1 MPPSEWFGTT
11 PYNGQ
16 IDASGRLWLVI
27 APRGIRYTDDGT
39 TREQINLPVPLFGG
53 PLWSDGAGT
62 LWLSTLGKVP
72 AGSPLWDAGS
82 WKRTDSVQLRRNQT
96 KPHAECERKRTPA
109 RVP

>member
-72 AGSPLWDAGS
+72 AGAPLWDAGS
-82 WKRTDSVQLRRNQT
+82 WKRTDSV
-96 KPHAECERKRTPA
+96 
-109 RVP
+109 